1 LKILYISTL
10 YTPNLVGGAERVVQ
24 SLAEDMAAAGHE
36 TVVLSAT
43 PQKSTVNWL
52 NGVKV
57 YYINLKNVYWPYG
70 EKSNAAAAKA
80 LWHAFDTYNPW
91 MTREV
96 ARILMIERPDLVH
109 THVITGFSCL
119 IWRAATRLGLPVV
132 HTLHDYYLLCPRTTM
147 FRDGRNCGTQCVQC
161 RVYAQARRTLSHEVD
176 TVVGVSNAILRRHL
190 EFAYFDATSQQTV
203 IYNAYPLASATVR
216 SEAPSVPVQ
225 FGYLG
230 RLAPAKGLEVLL
242 EAVGRLPPGNW
253 RLKVGGQ
260 GPASYQSYIRAKYKM
275 PGVDFVGYVDSDSF
289 LPTIDV
295 LVVPSVWHDPSP
307 RVISEAYAHGVA
319 VVGSRIGGIPE
330 LVEEGRTG
338 SLFTSGNA
346 GDLARQMRKFTDH
359 PTIIDGMRL
368 GCLERAELLSP
379 ESIAEQ
385 YLTVYA
391 EASAKA

>member
-10 YTPNLVGGAERVVQ
+10 YTPNLIGGAERVVQ
-24 SLAEDMAAAGHE
+24 SIAEDMAAAGHE

-43 PQKSTVNWL
+43 PQKSTVSWL

-70 EKSNAAAAKA
+70 EKQNAAAAKA

-96 ARILMIERPDLVH
+96 ARILMMERPDLVH
-109 THVITGFSCL
+109 THQIAGFSCL
-119 IWRAATRLGLPVV
+119 IWRAAKRLGLPLV
-132 HTLHDYYLLCPRTTM
+132 HTLHDYYLLCPRSTM

-176 TVVGVSNAILRRHL
+176 AVVGVSNAILRHHL
-190 EFAYFDATSQQTV
+190 EFRYFDATPQKAV
-203 IYNAYPLASATVR
+203 IYNAYPLASATLR
-216 SEAPSVPVQ
+216 SDAPSVPVQ
-225 FGYLG
+225 FGFLG
-230 RLAPAKGLEVLL
+230 RLDPTKGLEVLL
-242 EAVGRLPPGNW
+242 EAVRRLPQGSW
-253 RLKVGGQ
+253 RLKVGGR
-260 GPASYQSYIRAKYKM
+260 GPAGYENYLRTKYKM
-275 PGVDFVGYVDSDSF
+275 LELDFVGYVNPDSF
-289 LPTIDV
+289 LPKIDV
-295 LVVPSVWHDPSP
+295 LVVPSVWQEPAG
-307 RVISEAYAHGVA
+307 RVIMEAYAHGIA
-319 VVGSRIGGIPE
+319 VVGARIGGIPE
-330 LVEEGRTG
+330 LIEEDGTG
-338 SLFTSGNA
+338 LLFTPGNSD
-346 GDLARQMRKFTDH
+346 DLARQMRKFTDH

>member
-1 LKILYISTL
+1 MKILFVSTL

-24 SLAEDMAAAGHE
+24 SLAEDMSAAGHE

-147 FRDGRNCGTQCVQC
+147 FRDGRNCGTQCVKC
-161 RVYAQARRTLSHEVD
+161 RVYAQARRTLSDEVD
-176 TVVGVSNAILRRHL
+176 TVVGVSDAILRRHL

-203 IYNAYPLASATVR
+203 IYNAYPLASSTRR
-216 SEAPSVPVQ
+216 SDAPTVPVQ

-242 EAVGRLPPGNW
+242 EAVGQLPEGSW

-260 GPASYQSYIRAKYKM
+260 GSASYQSYLRAKYKM

-289 LPTIDV
+289 LPTIDA

-307 RVISEAYAHGVA
+307 RVISEAYAHGIA
-319 VVGSRIGGIPE
+319 VMGARIGGIPE

-338 SLFTSGNA
+338 SLFASGNSD
-346 GDLARQMRKFTDH
+346 DLARQMRKFTDH
-359 PTIIDGMRL
+359 PTRIGGMRRN
-368 GCLERAELLSP
+368 CLEKAEHLSP
-379 ESIAEQ
+379 KAIAEQ
-385 YLTVYA
+385 YLTVYGNA
-391 EASAKA
+391 TAKA